1 MLCEKF
7 INYENKN
14 IITNGGFM
22 SEENGIGGKVLA
34 EIIGTFLLIIMGDGV
49 VANVGL
55 APRLAPPGY
64 DWVTICFGWGLAVA
78 VAVYVTGG
86 ISGAHINPAVTIA
99 MAVRGKFPWKDVVP
113 YIIGQFIG
121 AFLGAA
127 GVYLI
132 YYDGLVAAGMPN
144 VWCTGPGSIFSK
156 TYWGAAVSATPVGT
170 YSIATCFIAEVVGT
184 MLLLLGICALTDERN
199 QVKGAGGVGSTPLLI
214 GILVATIGL
223 TVGGAS
229 GWAIN
234 PARDLG
240 PRIFGAL
247 VGTKGLFDGW
257 YWIGPP
263 VIGTIIGGI
272 LGVLIY
278 DYLVAPYLPKE

>member
-1 MLCEKF
+1 MA
-7 INYENKN
+7 
-14 IITNGGFM
+14 
-22 SEENGIGGKVLA
+22 EERGIKGKVAA
-34 EIIGTFLLIIMGDGV
+34 EIVGTFLLVLMGDGV

-78 VAVYVTGG
+78 MAVYVAGG
-86 ISGAHINPAVTIA
+86 VSGAHINPAVTIGL
-99 MAVRGKFPWKDVVP
+99 AVGGRFPWRDVIP
-113 YIIGQFIG
+113 YIIGQMIG

-127 GVYLI
+127 GVYVI

-144 VWCTGPGSIFSK
+144 VWCTGPGSVSAK
-156 TYWGAAVSATPVGT
+156 AYWGAAAPTEVTGT
-170 YSIATCFIAEVVGT
+170 YSIVTCFIAEIVGT
-184 MLLLLGICALTDERN
+184 MILLLGICALTDERN
-199 QVKGAGGVGSTPLLI
+199 LVKKGGTVGLFPLLV
-214 GILVATIGL
+214 GLLVATIGL

-234 PARDLG
+234 PARDLP

-247 VGTKGLFDGW
+247 VGTKGLFDDL

-263 VIGTIIGGI
+263 VTGTIIGGI
-272 LGVLIY
+272 IGVLIY
-278 DYLVAPYLPKE
+278 DYLIAPYLPKKE